1 MLIACQER
9 KWEVLRVLRNSRR
22 EIRVLLRI
30 VKTWAGRYISIHLA
44 GRGKLLKKYTA
55 SPDKENGI

>member
-9 KWEVLRVLRNSRR
+9 KWEVLRVLRNSRQ

-30 VKTWAGRYISIHLA
+30 VKT
-44 GRGKLLKKYTA
+44 
-55 SPDKENGI
+55 